1 MLKHVII
8 LGDQIRSS
16 DIIRSTTF
24 FPNSPTLPVEI
35 PSLRGVLR
43 QQGFVNLDPMKC
55 FEDASG
61 RSFGRCCS
69 VGDYA
74 EECWNGRGGFCGDCG
89 DMENRPPIKSTMV
102 ISITIEIWKYKIL

>member
-1 MLKHVII
+1 M
-8 LGDQIRSS
+8 
-16 DIIRSTTF
+16 
-24 FPNSPTLPVEI
+24 
-35 PSLRGVLR
+35 
-43 QQGFVNLDPMKC
+43 NLDPMKC

-74 EECWNGRGGFCGDCG
+74 EECWNGRGGFGGDCG